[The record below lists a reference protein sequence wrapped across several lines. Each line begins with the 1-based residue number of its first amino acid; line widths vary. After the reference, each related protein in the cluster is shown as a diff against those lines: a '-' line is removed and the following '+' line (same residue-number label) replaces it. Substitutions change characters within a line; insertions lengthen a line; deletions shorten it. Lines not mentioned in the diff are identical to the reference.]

1 MLFVFLF
8 LPSLSLII
16 RSCIHVAANS
26 IISFLLWLSSIPLCI
41 DTTSFLSIHLLT
53 GIRVFPYF
61 DYCEQC
67 CYEHRGACVFL
78 NYSFIWM
85 YARSEIAG
93 SYGNSTFSFL
103 RNLHN
108 VFHSGHTKIYSRKQ
122 CRKVSFPPYS
132 LWYLLLVEF
141 LMMAI
146 LTCVRLYLIV
156 VLICISLIISYIEDR
171 FRCLFVRYISFLEKC
186 LFRSST
192 HASFGFCCCC

>member
-1 MLFVFLF
+1 MLFVFPF

-16 RSCIHVAANS
+16 QNCIHVAANS
-26 IISFLLWLSSIPLCI
+26 IISFFLWLSSVPLCI

-61 DYCEQC
+61 NYCEQC

-85 YARSEIAG
+85 YARSETAG
-93 SYGNSTFSFL
+93 SYGNSIFSIL

-108 VFHSGHTKIYSRKQ
+108 VFHSGRTKIYSHKQ
-122 CRKVSFPPYS
+122 CRRVSLSPYS
-132 LWYLLLVEF
+132 LWYLLLVDF

-146 LTCVRLYLIV
+146 LTCVRWYLTV
-156 VLICISLIISYIEDR
+156 VLICISLIISYIKHL
-171 FRCLFVRYISFLEKC
+171 FMCLFAMYISFMEKC
-186 LFRSST
+186 LLRSST
-192 HASFGFCCCC
+192 HGFCCCC